1 MTQPDSAAVRGR
13 QLEYSELQAET
24 KDENKRRQKATK
36 IAAVLQHFLGRSDL
50 TGLTAI
56 DIGCSTGFTADTLR
70 AAGAEMIGL
79 DIDAPGLAYA
89 MERFGG
95 QTSFVCADGSAL
107 PFPDRSVD
115 LVVFNHIYE
124 HVVEPEAV
132 MAEIRRVLRP
142 NGVAYFGFAN
152 RLGIVEPHYR
162 LPFLSWLPRKA
173 ADRYVSMTG
182 RAPEYYERLRTRP
195 GLRKMSGGLKV
206 WDYTYTVLSDSEKFH
221 ASDLVPARLATA
233 PPRLW
238 RMLAPI
244 MPTFI
249 WVATPGDLTPAGEP
263 TRQAPRR
270 LAA

>member
-1 MTQPDSAAVRGR
+1 MTGPEAATSRSR
-13 QLEYSELQAET
+13 QLEYSELQSET
-24 KDENKRRQKATK
+24 KDETKRRQKATK
-36 IAAVLQHFLGRSDL
+36 IAAVLQHFLGRDDL
-50 TGLTAI
+50 SGLTAI
-56 DIGCSTGFTADTLR
+56 DIGCSTGYTADTLR

-89 MERFGG
+89 IERFGG

-107 PFPDRSVD
+107 PFPDHSVD

-142 NGVAYFGFAN
+142 DGVAYFGFAN
-152 RLGIVEPHYR
+152 RLGIIEPHYR

-173 ADRYVSMTG
+173 ADRYVAMTG
-182 RAPEYYERLRTRP
+182 RAPEYYEHLRTRP
-195 GLRKMSGGLKV
+195 SLRKMARGFSV
-206 WDYTYTVLSDSEKFH
+206 WDYTYTVLSDSAKFH
-221 ASDLVPARLATA
+221 AADLVPPRLADA

-238 RMLAPI
+238 RLAAPI

-270 LAA
+270 LAG